1 VFCLHETFVTFLLP
15 FCRSGSLD
23 IGEIRYL
30 VHAVWEFKPSK
41 KCLSALKKLELNSDG
56 IVSLPEFI
64 LLNRHH
70 IELLKPLRSTKDQLR
85 KKTVFTR
92 YWKQLMWR
100 RKEDFGSQSIFEITN
115 RMDPSFL
122 ESSMEYLNLRTDI
135 VPVHFVEQWNCIQRR
150 KAQRGT
156 LHQEFPYE
164 IREQIKPHPLNIHTK
179 KTLRTVAKG
188 MVTLSRFRRK
198 SNAKRNS
205 VVSIQDFSH
214 GSTVHGEDSK
224 DDLYDETSVSELG
237 AQEDQFDPRDS
248 QQQGPPK
255 IVKPAPFDDSFL
267 GSLKAPQ
274 YIV

>member
-1 VFCLHETFVTFLLP
+1 M
-15 FCRSGSLD
+15 D

-30 VHAVWEFKPSK
+30 AHAVWDFKPSK
-41 KCLSALKKLELNSDG
+41 KCLAALKKLELNSDG
-56 IVSLPEFI
+56 IVTEPEFV

-70 IELLKPLRSTKDQLR
+70 KELLKPLRRTKDQLR

-115 RMDPSFL
+115 RTELSYV

-135 VPVHFVEQWNCIQRR
+135 VPVHFVEQWNYIQRR

-156 LHQEFPYE
+156 LHQELPYE

-205 VVSIQDFSH
+205 IVSIQDFSH
-214 GSTVHGEDSK
+214 GSTVHEEEDPQG
-224 DDLYDETSVSELG
+224 SVSE
-237 AQEDQFDPRDS
+237 QDTIEDQFDPRGT
-248 QQQGPPK
+248 QLQGPPK
-255 IVKPAPFDDSFL
+255 INKPAPFDDSFL

-274 YIV
+274 YII